1 MAGTE
6 GVIKFKCEFTLAP
19 ALPEAQI
26 AELNAW
32 RKIMHMTA
40 LIGQDPARYGGY
52 GFGNISCRL
61 DAVEAA
67 GRQHPF
73 AITGTQTGGKANLT
87 AADYVVVTGCYPAE
101 NRLVAHGPLQPSSES
116 LTHGTI
122 YALDSRILWV
132 IHAHSPEIWRQA
144 AALELPMTGDVP
156 YGTPEMAAEVQR
168 LFAESD
174 LPQQRIFGMAGH
186 EDGVVSFGRTA
197 EEAGGVMVNYLARA
211 LRIAALGEI
220 GIERG

>member
-6 GVIKFKCEFTLAP
+6 GVIKFQCDFTPAP
-19 ALPEAQI
+19 ALPHAQI

-32 RKIMHMTA
+32 RRIMYLTA

-61 DAVEAA
+61 DAVEDDA
-67 GRQHPF
+67 RQHPF
-73 AITGTQTGGKANLT
+73 AITGTQTGGKADLT
-87 AADYVVVTGCYPAE
+87 AADYVVVTACYPAE

-122 YALDSRILWV
+122 YAADSRILWV
-132 IHAHSPEIWRQA
+132 VHAHSPDIWRHA
-144 AALELPMTGDVP
+144 AALGLPMTRDVP

-168 LFAESD
+168 LFVESD

-186 EDGVVSFGRTA
+186 EDGIVTFGRTA
-197 EEAGGVMVNYLARA
+197 EEAGGVMVNYLGRA
-211 LRIAALGEI
+211 LRIG
-220 GIERG
+220 